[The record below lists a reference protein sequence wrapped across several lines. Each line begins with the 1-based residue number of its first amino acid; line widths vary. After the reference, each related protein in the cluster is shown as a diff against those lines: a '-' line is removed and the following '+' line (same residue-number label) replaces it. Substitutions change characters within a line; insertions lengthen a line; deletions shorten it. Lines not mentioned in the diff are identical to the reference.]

1 MTTGKKINKPEIEKL
16 IPHAGKMCLIDQVE
30 CWNQD
35 TIICHSL
42 THLHPDNPLQMNN
55 QLSSIHLLEYGAQ
68 SIAIH
73 GGLLRKA
80 KMPGFLAAIRHAE
93 FFIDRID
100 NLDTEII
107 INTKAE
113 VKTDAGAVYEFI
125 ISTNKKILLTSRA
138 TVINF

>member
-1 MTTGKKINKPEIEKL
+1 MTTGKKINKAEIETL
-16 IPHAGKMCLIDQVE
+16 IPHQGIMCLIDQVDSWGQE
-30 CWNQD
+30 
-35 TIICHSL
+35 TLICRSHS
-42 THLHPDNPLQMNN
+42 HLNPENPLRMND

-80 KMPGFLAAIRHAE
+80 KRPGFLAAIRHAE

-100 NLDTEII
+100 NLDAEII

-113 VKTDAGAVYEFI
+113 VKTDTGAVYEFVI
-125 ISTNKKILLTSRA
+125 TADSQTLLTSRA

>member
-1 MTTGKKINKPEIEKL
+1 MTTGNKIKKAEIETL
-16 IPHAGKMCLIDQVE
+16 IPHHGIMCLIDQVDS
-30 CWNQD
+30 WDLD
-35 TIICHSL
+35 TLICRSHS
-42 THLHPDNPLQMNN
+42 HQNPDNPLRMNG

-100 NLDTEII
+100 NLDSEII

-113 VKTDAGAVYEFI
+113 VKTDTGAVYEFVI
-125 ISTNKKILLTSRA
+125 TANSQTLLTSRA